1 MDKNDPAI
9 SKLFWFKI
17 MLLLWNNGFLIII
30 QIRLLVLLKY
40 KTNLPLWET

>member
-17 MLLLWNNGFLIII
+17 MSLLWNNGFLIII